1 MSSINGNDTTISSNS
16 QDSFD
21 TLNEK
26 TYTDQGINEKIVQKI
41 RSFIDIGKLN
51 SSDID
56 NRVCEQLRSFP
67 DDITSIESLFNEFN
81 NSDLTGVVNKG
92 AYLCNFIKQW
102 KIRNPQ
108 QPKSLSND
116 SQGFGENSRTHKPGP
131 DEIKLKQIVERT
143 GYKTEVTAGQRK
155 YGGPP
160 PDGPD
165 RPAFHSEVFIGKLPR
180 EIFEDELI
188 PLCEK
193 AGKIWDLRLMI
204 DPASG
209 FNKGYC
215 FVTYCS
221 PGESSKAC
229 EQVKFSLNIFL

>member
-1 MSSINGNDTTISSNS
+1 MSNGNIQQDTISTSNP
-16 QDSFD
+16 QDSSDID
-21 TLNEK
+21 TK
-26 TYTDQGINEKIVQKI
+26 PYTDQGINEKIVQKI
-41 RSFIDIGKLN
+41 RSLIDIGKII
-51 SSDID
+51 STDID
-56 NRVCEQLRSFP
+56 NRVCEQLRLFP
-67 DDITSIESLFNEFN
+67 DDITSIDSLFNEFN

-92 AYLCNFIKQW
+92 AFLSNFIKQW
-102 KIRNPQ
+102 KLRNPQ
-108 QPKSLSND
+108 QPKDMLTSND
-116 SQGFGENSRTHKPGP
+116 NSRTHKPGP
-131 DEIKLKQIVERT
+131 DEAKLKQIIERT

-160 PDGPD
+160 PDGPE
-165 RPAFHSEVFIGKLPR
+165 RPAYHSEVFVGKLPR

-193 AGKIWDLRLMI
+193 AGKIWDFRLMI

-221 PGESSKAC
+221 AGESTKAM
-229 EQVKFSLNIFL
+229 